1 MRSRPSSQASGP
13 ARHRAAT
20 GAAAAFLG
28 LAIALGGTLAAPASA
43 ADTATLSGIVLGVG
57 ANETQRTVTWYSSAD
72 TTQVV
77 QVAPTA
83 QVVNGEFP
91 AGAATF
97 DASGAANIA
106 TSGGFNR
113 HATITGLKED
123 TAYSYRVGTEGN
135 WSSAYSFK
143 TQDFEG
149 DYDFLFYGDPQIGSS
164 GDLAQDQAG

>member
-1 MRSRPSSQASGP
+1 
-13 ARHRAAT
+13 
-20 GAAAAFLG
+20 